1 MLLGAVPM
9 LAQDAVRSERVIF
22 EEGHAAR
29 SLVDSIAGFER
40 VHYVVSARA
49 GQLLTVSLASS
60 NLSNTFDISA
70 AAAPKPFFVGGD
82 AGNTHSFRIQA
93 SGDYIIDV
101 HLLRFA
107 ARDYQSAQYTLS
119 VALAE

>member
-1 MLLGAVPM
+1 MKSSTELGKGA
-9 LAQDAVRSERVIF
+9 
-22 EEGHAAR
+22 
-29 SLVDSIAGFER
+29 
-40 VHYVVSARA
+40 
-49 GQLLTVSLASS
+49 
-60 NLSNTFDISA
+60 ISGRLQI
-70 AAAPKPFFVGGD
+70 FVGGD
-82 AGNTHSFRIQA
+82 AGNTHSFRVPA